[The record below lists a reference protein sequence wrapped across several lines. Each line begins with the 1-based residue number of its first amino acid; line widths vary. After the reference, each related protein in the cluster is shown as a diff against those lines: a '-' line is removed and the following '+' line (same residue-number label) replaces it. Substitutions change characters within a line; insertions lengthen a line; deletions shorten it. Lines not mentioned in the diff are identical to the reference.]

1 MIPAKEILQLV
12 RFKEKDNNEILFSDY
27 DIKNCLNE
35 ALRYIVQSQA
45 LQNSDFL
52 LSFQRFNEGEL
63 NAVIE
68 EENQSIIEE
77 ERKEPLMNFQLDGV
91 DLPADYQI
99 LSGINRVKDQY
110 SLRPCDA
117 CSIPTINEYKI
128 VGGKIYS
135 GCRDF
140 MLGYKKTLAT
150 VQDIETDSIELPTFC
165 TDLVVKITC
174 MILNQA
180 ETDILLQTIDSTAR
194 AIIPR
199 RRYNNAQTK
208 MPFIV

>member
-12 RFKEKDNNEILFSDY
+12 RFKQKDNNEILFSDY
-27 DIKNCLNE
+27 DIKNSLNE
-35 ALRYIVQSQA
+35 ALRYIGQSQA

-52 LSFQRFNEGEL
+52 LSFQRYNEDEI
-63 NAVIE
+63 NAAIE
-68 EENQSIIEE
+68 EENQAYPEGPQQ
-77 ERKEPLMNFQLDGV
+77 PLINFQFDGV
-91 DLPADYQI
+91 ELPKDYQI
-99 LSGINRVKDQY
+99 LSGINRYKDHY
-110 SLRPCDA
+110 SMRPCDA
-117 CSIPTINEYKI
+117 GSIPTINEYKI
-128 VGGKIYS
+128 VGEKIYS

-140 MLGYKKTLAT
+140 MLGYKKTLSA
-150 VQDIETDSIELPTFC
+150 VQDMESDNIELPTFC

-180 ETDILLQTIDSTAR
+180 ESDILLQTIDSTAR
-194 AIIPR
+194 AIVPR

>member
-12 RFKEKDNNEILFSDY
+12 RFKQKDNNEILFSDY
-27 DIKNCLNE
+27 DIKNSLNE
-35 ALRYIVQSQA
+35 ALRYIGQSQA

-52 LSFQRFNEGEL
+52 LSFQRYNEDEI
-63 NAVIE
+63 NATIE
-68 EENQSIIEE
+68 EENQANPE
-77 ERKEPLMNFQLDGV
+77 KPQQPLINFQLDGV

-99 LSGINRVKDQY
+99 LSGINRCKDHY
-110 SLRPCDA
+110 SMRPCDA
-117 CSIPTINEYKI
+117 SCVPTINEYKI
-128 VGGKIYS
+128 VGEKIYS

-140 MLGYKKTLAT
+140 NLGYKKTLST

-180 ETDILLQTIDSTAR
+180 ESDILLQTIDSTAR
-194 AIIPR
+194 AIVPR

>member
-1 MIPAKEILQLV
+1 MIPAKDILRLV
-12 RFKEKDNNEILFSDY
+12 RFKQKDNNEILFSDY
-27 DIKNCLNE
+27 DIKNCMNE

-52 LSFQRFNEGEL
+52 LSFQRYNEGEM
-63 NAVIE
+63 NATIE
-68 EENQSIIEE
+68 EENETVIEE
-77 ERKEPLMNFQLDGV
+77 HLKEPLVNFQLDGV
-91 DLPADYQI
+91 ALPADYQI
-99 LSGINRVKDQY
+99 LSGVNRIQDQY

-117 CSIPTINEYKI
+117 SSIPTVNEYKI
-128 VGGKIYS
+128 VGDKIYS

-140 MLGYKKTLAT
+140 MLGYKKTLTA

-180 ETDILLQTIDSTAR
+180 ESDILLQTIDSTAR
-194 AIIPR
+194 AIVPR

>member
-1 MIPAKEILQLV
+1 MILAKDILRLV
-12 RFKEKDNNEILFSDY
+12 RFKQKDNNETLFSDY
-27 DIKNCLNE
+27 DIKNSLNE
-35 ALRYIVQSQA
+35 ALRYIGQSQA

-52 LSFQRFNEGEL
+52 LSFQHYNEDDI
-63 NAVIE
+63 NAAIK
-68 EENQSIIEE
+68 EENEAFPD
-77 ERKEPLMNFQLDGV
+77 EPQQPLINFQLNGV
-91 DLPADYQI
+91 ELPTDYQI
-99 LSGINRVKDQY
+99 LSGINRVKDHY
-110 SLRPCDA
+110 SMRPCDA
-117 CSIPTINEYKI
+117 SRIPSINEYKI
-128 VGGKIYS
+128 VGEKIYS

-140 MLGYKKTLAT
+140 TLGYKRTLST
-150 VQDIETDSIELPTFC
+150 VQDIETDSIDLPTFC

-180 ETDILLQTIDSTAR
+180 ESDILLQTIDSTAR